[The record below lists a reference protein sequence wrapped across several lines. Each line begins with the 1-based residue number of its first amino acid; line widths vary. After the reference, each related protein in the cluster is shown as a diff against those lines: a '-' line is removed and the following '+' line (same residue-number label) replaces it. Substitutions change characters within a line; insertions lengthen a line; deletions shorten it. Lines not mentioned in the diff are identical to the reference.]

1 MITRR
6 GFLQLAGAVAVAALG
21 MGCVEEKPTETPTPA
36 PAVTPLEI
44 PELPWTYEKLD
55 VEKTRKLGHLGYCK
69 GLHCAA
75 GAFYA
80 IVGQLQENVG
90 FPWTQ
95 IPIEMYHYGAGGVA
109 GWATLCGAL
118 NSACGAINLA
128 TGEDHKKLVN
138 ELVGWYTIAKFPSD
152 ESNEYAVNHEFLV
165 EEYKSDKE
173 LVQTVSA
180 SPLCHE
186 SVTRW
191 CEASGYASGSAERS
205 ERCARLTGDVAA
217 KAVELL
223 NAWKDG
229 TFEPQFEFSEETSG
243 CRGCHFK
250 GKDFNA
256 GQFTRGKVECLNCHV
271 SHPVPPESTRIR
283 SILNQTS
290 P

>member
-1 MITRR
+1 MLTRR
-6 GFLQLAGAVAVAALG
+6 SFLQLAGAVTAAALG
-21 MGCVEEKPTETPTPA
+21 IGCSGTERTEETPA
-36 PAVTPLEI
+36 PTVTPLTAEI
-44 PELPWTYEKLD
+44 PELPWTYVKLD
-55 VEKTRKLGHLGYCK
+55 VEKTRKLGHLGYYK
-69 GLHCAA
+69 MECAA

-80 IVGQLQENVG
+80 IVSQLQEEVG

-95 IPIEMYHYGAGGVA
+95 IPIELYHYGAGGVA

-118 NSACGAINLA
+118 NGASGVITLA
-128 TGEDHKKLVN
+128 TGEEHKKLVN
-138 ELVGWYTIAKFPSD
+138 ELMGWYTIVEFPS
-152 ESNEYAVNHEFLV
+152 EKSNEYAANHEFLV

-173 LVQTVSA
+173 LIQTVSH

-229 TFEPQFEFSEETSG
+229 TFEPQFEFSEETAG

-250 GKDFNA
+250 GKDFAA
-256 GQFTRGKVECLNCHV
+256 GQFTRGKVECLNCHE
-271 SHPVPPESTRIR
+271 SHPVPIESTRIR